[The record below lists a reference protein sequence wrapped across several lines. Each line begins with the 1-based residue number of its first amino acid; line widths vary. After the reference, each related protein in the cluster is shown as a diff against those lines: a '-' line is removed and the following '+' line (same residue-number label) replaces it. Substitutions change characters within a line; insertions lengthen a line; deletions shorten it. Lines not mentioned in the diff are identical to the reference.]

1 MEEMLCD
8 FSLRGRG
15 GGCVVGQKY
24 WIHSKCPTLRGFPL
38 EFQEKISAIII
49 PLFKCQA
56 KIAVNKPLNGDTK
69 INL

>member
-1 MEEMLCD
+1 MQMLVILTDLCW
-8 FSLRGRG
+8 L
-15 GGCVVGQKY
+15 
-24 WIHSKCPTLRGFPL
+24 I
-38 EFQEKISAIII
+38 IIIIIII